1 MSKTNEMYLD
11 KARTLVKGLKEHLE
25 TVKNYGIS
33 IDDLQKL
40 EAAVNE
46 GERLNAEV
54 DRQRAELN
62 KIVPN
67 ASHKLAEVRSL
78 TFELKRLV
86 KPRVDPSHWLDY
98 GIPDKR

>member
-11 KARTLVKGLKEHLE
+11 KAQTLIKDLKEHLE

-40 EAAVNE
+40 EVAVNE
-46 GERLNAEV
+46 GEKLNAEV

-62 KIVPN
+62 KILPN
-67 ASHKLAEVRSL
+67 ASRKLAEVRSL

-86 KPRVDPSHWLDY
+86 KTRVDPSHWLDY

>member
-11 KARTLVKGLKEHLE
+11 KARSLIKGLKEHLE
-25 TVKNYGIS
+25 TVKDYGIS
-33 IDDLQKL
+33 KDDLQKL

-46 GERLNAEV
+46 GEKLNAEV
-54 DRQRAELN
+54 DRQRAVLN

-67 ASHKLAEVRSL
+67 ASRKLAEVRAM

-86 KPRVDPSHWLDY
+86 KHRVDPNHWLDY

>member
-11 KARTLVKGLKEHLE
+11 KARTLIKGLKEHLE
-25 TVKNYGIS
+25 TVKNYGIN
-33 IDDLQKL
+33 IDDVRKL
-40 EAAVNE
+40 EVAVNE
-46 GERLNAEV
+46 GEKLNAEV

-67 ASHKLAEVRSL
+67 ASRKLAEVRSL
-78 TFELKRLV
+78 TFELKRLI
-86 KPRVDPSHWLDY
+86 KQRVDPSHWLDY

>member
-1 MSKTNEMYLD
+1 MESALMTY
-11 KARTLVKGLKEHLE
+11 R
-25 TVKNYGIS
+25 S
-33 IDDLQKL
+33 W

-46 GERLNAEV
+46 GEKLNAEV

-67 ASHKLAEVRSL
+67 ASRKLAEVRSL

-86 KPRVDPSHWLDY
+86 KTRVDPNHWLDY

>member
-1 MSKTNEMYLD
+1 MSKTNGMYLD
-11 KARTLVKGLKEHLE
+11 KARTLIKGLKEHAE
-25 TVKNYGIS
+25 TVKEYGIS
-33 IDDLQKL
+33 TNDLQKL
-40 EAAVNE
+40 EAAVSE
-46 GERLNAEV
+46 GEKLNAEV

-67 ASHKLAEVRSL
+67 ATRKMAEVRSL
-78 TFELKRLV
+78 TSDLKRLV

>member
-1 MSKTNEMYLD
+1 MSKTNEMYLY
-11 KARTLVKGLKEHLE
+11 KARTLIKGLKEHLE

-67 ASHKLAEVRSL
+67 ASRKLAEVRSL
-78 TFELKRLV
+78 TFGLKRLV
-86 KPRVDPSHWLDY
+86 KPRVDSSHWLDY